1 MAPAVQSP
9 IWPAL
14 PDHAAAALSVCFAG
28 GPKTFPDLLKRV
40 VEHSDDR
47 IVGVIVFQAKAHPG
61 PIVFIILLDESLVRI
76 RGERKI
82 VDALWRA
89 CDVHVLA
96 VCRMVVVIN
105 PPRADAMDTEA
116 IEVLTAGKS
125 DPNGC
130 ELVIVHLDKINQ
142 AKTFLQ

>member
-28 GPKTFPDLLKRV
+28 GLDTFPDLLKGV

-61 PIVFIILLDESLVRI
+61 PIVFIVLLDESLVRI

-82 VDALWRA
+82 VNTLRRA

-96 VCRMVVVIN
+96 FRRMVVVIN
-105 PPRADAMDTEA
+105 PARADAVDTEA
-116 IEVLTAGKS
+116 VEVLTAGKS
-125 DPNGC
+125 DPEDR
-130 ELVIVHLDKINQ
+130 ELVIVHLDIV
-142 AKTFLQ
+142 